1 MKKTT
6 NYNLNIVPAITDISV
21 REFREAIAGESGNFA
36 MLDMYLAA
44 ADIVSCEAE
53 TVDNGILLTLI
64 KKDGSELTAVLP
76 YSVNENGGSSGVDG
90 ADGFSPIASVEQT
103 ETGAIITIT
112 DKTQTTS
119 AEVYHGNDGVD
130 GEDGFSPS
138 AKIEQTSDGA
148 IIIIV
153 DKDGTTTA
161 AIKNGQDGDS
171 GQDGVSVTHSWDG
184 TILTIKSASGESS
197 ADLVGA
203 PGQNG
208 TDGNDGITPHI
219 GENGNWYLGDQDT
232 GVFAGGTGSGSG
244 SATSVTFDG
253 DTGELTISG
262 GDVSFDEADG
272 NLTIGG

>member
-44 ADIVSCEAE
+44 VDIVSCEAE

-64 KKDGSELTAVLP
+64 KKDGSELSVVLP

-90 ADGFSPIASVEQT
+90 TDGFSPIASVEQT

-112 DKTQTTS
+112 DKTQTTT
-119 AEVYHGNDGVD
+119 ATIKNGKDGTP
-130 GEDGFSPS
+130 GTNGKDGFSPE
-138 AKIEQTSDGA
+138 ANVTETDDGA
-148 IIIIV
+148 VITIT
-153 DKDGTTTA
+153 DQNGTTTA
-161 AIKNGQDGDS
+161 AIKNGQDG
-171 GQDGVSVTHSWDG
+171 
-184 TILTIKSASGESS
+184 
-197 ADLVGA
+197 A
-203 PGQNG
+203 PGQDG

-232 GVFAGGTGSGSG
+232 GVSAGGTSSGSG

>member
-53 TVDNGILLTLI
+53 IVDNGILLTLI

-148 IIIIV
+148 IITIV
-153 DKDGTTTA
+153 DKDGTTTATIMNGKDGFSPEANVTETDDGAVITITDQNGTTTA
-161 AIKNGQDGDS
+161 AIKNGQDGDP

-184 TILTIKSASGESS
+184 TVLTIKSASGESS

-203 PGQNG
+203 P
-208 TDGNDGITPHI
+208 
-219 GENGNWYLGDQDT
+219 
-232 GVFAGGTGSGSG
+232 G

-262 GDVSFDEADG
+262 GDISFDEADG

>member
-44 ADIVSCEAE
+44 VDIVSCEAE

-130 GEDGFSPS
+130 GKDGFSPE
-138 AKIEQTSDGA
+138 ANVTETDDGA
-148 IIIIV
+148 VITIT
-153 DKDGTTTA
+153 DQNGTTAA
-161 AIKNGQDGDS
+161 AIKNGQDGAP

-184 TILTIKSASGESS
+184 TVLTIKSASGESS

-203 PGQNG
+203 PGQDG

-232 GVFAGGTGSGSG
+232 GVSAGGTGSGSG